1 MKSTIAILL
10 FFKLTLNKQR
20 NTVDIRIYN
29 EELTLLPE
37 KAIYYKKERAL
48 ILADVHLGKTGHFRN
63 AGIPVPQELAYVDL
77 ETIDSMLSDKNFEIE
92 KLIVLG
98 DLSHAKLNFDW
109 IVFEE
114 WRIKNKDIQIQLIKG
129 NHDIL
134 SDNVYQSLDIEISKI
149 AVLNNLILVHDS
161 RHSESVN
168 GFYKICGHIHPA
180 VRISGKARQAMT
192 LPCFY
197 FGKSVGLLPA
207 FGRFTGKHVIRPG
220 EDDVVFVIAD
230 FEGEKKVLKV

>member
-1 MKSTIAILL
+1 MK
-10 FFKLTLNKQR
+10 
-20 NTVDIRIYN
+20 DIPNSIDIKIYD

-37 KAIYYKKERAL
+37 KAIYYKNEKVL

-63 AGIPVPQELAYVDL
+63 AGIPVPPELAYVDL
-77 ETIDSMLSDKNFEIE
+77 ETIDGLLNDKSLDIE

-109 IVFEE
+109 RVFED
-114 WRIKNKDIQIQLIKG
+114 WRNKNKRIQIQLIKG

-134 SDNVYQSLDIEISKI
+134 SDNIYKSLDIEIFKI
-149 AVLNNLILVHDS
+149 AALNKFILVHNHRD
-161 RHSESVN
+161 EENIN

-197 FGKSVGLLPA
+197 FGESVGILPA
-207 FGRFTGKHVIRPG
+207 FGRFTGKHLIRPN
-220 EDDVVFVIAD
+220 EKDFVFVIAD